1 MLTIVKSVKA
11 LSIMIWGSNGCTNCP
26 RNNSGEKEVQR
37 INEVESMAVA
47 IIVLSIISL
56 FAVGIA
62 MITFQP
68 AIFDLAYNNSFWEEQ
83 ENIDVRLLVLR
94 DSMYGATIAV
104 PALMVG
110 VVAVWALLAV
120 SRRDDV

>member
-1 MLTIVKSVKA
+1 
-11 LSIMIWGSNGCTNCP
+11 
-26 RNNSGEKEVQR
+26 
-37 INEVESMAVA
+37 MAVA
-47 IIVLSIISL
+47 IVVLSIISM

-68 AIFDLAYNNSFWEEQ
+68 AIFDLAYNNSFWEDES
-83 ENIDVRLLVLR
+83 NVDIRLLILR
-94 DSMYGATIAV
+94 DSIYGATIAV
-104 PALMVG
+104 PAIMVG

>member
-1 MLTIVKSVKA
+1 M
-11 LSIMIWGSNGCTNCP
+11 
-26 RNNSGEKEVQR
+26 
-37 INEVESMAVA
+37 
-47 IIVLSIISL
+47 

-68 AIFDLAYNNSFWEEQ
+68 AIFDLAYNNTFWEDES
-83 ENIDVRLLVLR
+83 NVDVRLLILR
-94 DSMYGATIAV
+94 DSIYGATIAV
-104 PALMVG
+104 PAIMVG

>member
-1 MLTIVKSVKA
+1 MQGLHKLQVGN
-11 LSIMIWGSNGCTNCP
+11 L
-26 RNNSGEKEVQR
+26 
-37 INEVESMAVA
+37 MAVA
-47 IIVLSIISL
+47 VLLLAIISL

-68 AIFDLAYNNSFWEEQ
+68 AIYNLAYQNSFWDDSS
-83 ENIDVRLLVLR
+83 NIDVRLQVLR
-94 DSMYGATIAV
+94 DTLYGATIAI

-110 VVAVWALLAV
+110 VIAIWSLLSV

>member
-1 MLTIVKSVKA
+1 M
-11 LSIMIWGSNGCTNCP
+11 
-26 RNNSGEKEVQR
+26 
-37 INEVESMAVA
+37 
-47 IIVLSIISL
+47 

-68 AIFDLAYNNSFWEEQ
+68 AIFDLAYNNSFWEDES
-83 ENIDVRLLVLR
+83 NVDVRLLILR
-94 DSMYGATIAV
+94 DSIYGATIAI
-104 PALMVG
+104 PAIMVG